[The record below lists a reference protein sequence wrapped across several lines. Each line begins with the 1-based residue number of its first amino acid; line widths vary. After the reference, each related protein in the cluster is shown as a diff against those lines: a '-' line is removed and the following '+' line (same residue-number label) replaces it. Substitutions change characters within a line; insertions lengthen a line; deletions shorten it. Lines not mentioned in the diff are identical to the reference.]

1 MQENGATSSRRLPAA
16 PPARSWRLWAT
27 ASVPLVAAA
36 FLLADRLSEPEAPP
50 QPEPIVRSRTVPIK
64 PMQVSQPQAVPLLDP
79 QDLKPISAPEA
90 LIINAATP
98 VAETADM
105 AAAPLI
111 VEAARRDVRDTA
123 LQCLTSALYY
133 EAASEPADG
142 QRAVAQVVLNR
153 VRHPAYPASVCGVVY
168 QGSTRKTGCQFTFT
182 CDGSLARTPSRS
194 AWQRSRKLAEAA
206 LSGQVFAPVGHATH
220 YHADFVVPYWASSL
234 DKVITV
240 GRHIFYRWS
249 GRPGKPAAFSQRYAQ
264 AESAAAALAAAAQS
278 VGRPTLDTALLADA
292 SNELVGREARP
303 ERSRAKT
310 VLEEDRRAASTLL
323 ADASIG
329 RLVEPAASA
338 ERRRAT
344 SFAEVDSLP
353 CIRSGR
359 AAPVRPNGS
368 IALDAI
374 ASDGERA
381 ATECVS
387 R

>member
-1 MQENGATSSRRLPAA
+1 
-16 PPARSWRLWAT
+16 
-27 ASVPLVAAA
+27 
-36 FLLADRLSEPEAPP
+36 
-50 QPEPIVRSRTVPIK
+50 
-64 PMQVSQPQAVPLLDP
+64 MQVSQPQAVPLLDP

-98 VAETADM
+98 VAATDSI

-111 VEAARRDVRDTA
+111 VDGSRRDVRDTA

-194 AWQRSRKLAEAA
+194 AWLRSRKFAEAA
-206 LSGQVFAPVGHATH
+206 LSGQVFAPVGHSTH

-249 GRPGKPAAFSQRYAQ
+249 GRPGRPAAFSQRYAQ
-264 AESAAAALAAAAQS
+264 AESGAAALAAAALS
-278 VGRPTLDTALLADA
+278 VGRPILETALLADA
-292 SNELVGREARP
+292 SNESVAEEARL
-303 ERSRAKT
+303 ERAGVKT
-310 VLEEDRRAASTLL
+310 VLEEDRRASSTLL
-323 ADASIG
+323 ADASVG
-329 RLVEPAASA
+329 KLVEPAASVG
-338 ERRRAT
+338 RGRAT
-344 SFAEVDSLP
+344 AFAETDSLP

-368 IALDAI
+368 IASDVI
-374 ASDGERA
+374 ASDGERPV
-381 ATECVS
+381 TECVS